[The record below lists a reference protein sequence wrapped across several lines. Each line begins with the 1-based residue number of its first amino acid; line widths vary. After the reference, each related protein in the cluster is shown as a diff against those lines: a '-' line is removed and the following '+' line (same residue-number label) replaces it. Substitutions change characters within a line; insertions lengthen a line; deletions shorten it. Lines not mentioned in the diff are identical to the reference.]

1 VDERFQNDR
10 PIDEQ
15 QPPNTASVPAS
26 VRIAI
31 LAFALMLPL
40 MVRIALRPADARAA
54 WEQIASIIQLKSDPL
69 PASPAKFSEH
79 LNEGLSSRAPQGQA
93 ELLLEESINHYDGAI
108 EKLSGRMDS
117 FRGQLTLSPRLAS
130 LLDTALNSND
140 LRVRAAG
147 IEVELAVY
155 DLPKSRESAQG
166 LIQRI
171 ESDPAARPWA
181 LWMLGAI
188 GNRGVEAGP
197 ALDTLLRYARDPDE
211 KTRHWAVE
219 GLSLLGSGATI
230 EPLLEIFRNDS
241 SMQVRERAACGLAQ
255 SGMLTK
261 EQRLTAVPT
270 LLNYTEDP
278 AFDSTARTWVY
289 QALRDITGG
298 TVANNPT
305 AWRQWWM
312 ENASR

>member
-1 VDERFQNDR
+1 VDQRFQNDR

-15 QPPNTASVPAS
+15 RQSAEGTSAG
-26 VRIAI
+26 VRIAVLGSALLI
-31 LAFALMLPL
+31 PLML
-40 MVRIALRPADARAA
+40 MIALKPAAARAA
-54 WEQIASIIQLKSDPL
+54 WEQIVSIIQLKSDPL
-69 PASPAKFSEH
+69 PASPARFSEH
-79 LNEGLSSRAPQGQA
+79 LSEGVSSLAPQRQA
-93 ELLLEESINHYDGAI
+93 ELLLEQSIHHYDGAI

-117 FRGQLTLSPRLAS
+117 YRGQVKLNAHLTG
-130 LLDTALNSND
+130 LLDTALNSDD

-147 IEVELAVY
+147 IEMELVVY
-155 DLPKSRESAQG
+155 DLPKSPASAQG

-188 GNRGVEAGP
+188 GNRGVEP
-197 ALDTLLRYARDPDE
+197 QSALDTLIHYARDPDE

-219 GLSLLGSGATI
+219 GLSLLGSDATI

-255 SGMLTK
+255 SGMLRK

-289 QALRDITGG
+289 QALRDITGSSVSNDPAG
-298 TVANNPT
+298 
-305 AWRQWWM
+305 WRNWWA
-312 ENASR
+312 ENAPR

>member
-1 VDERFQNDR
+1 MDERFQSNR

-15 QPPNTASVPAS
+15 PQEQPRG

-31 LAFALMLPL
+31 FASALLLPL
-40 MVRIALRPADARAA
+40 TLMIALKPAAARAA
-54 WEQIASIIQLKSDPL
+54 LEQIASIIQLKSDPL

-79 LNEGLSSRAPQGQA
+79 LNEGLASLAPQRQA
-93 ELLLEESINHYDGAI
+93 ELLLEESINHYQGAI
-108 EKLSGRMDS
+108 EQLSSRMDS
-117 FRGQLTLSPRLAS
+117 WRGHLKLNPHLSG

-140 LRVRAAG
+140 RRVRAAG
-147 IEVELAVY
+147 IELELAVY
-155 DLPKSRESAQG
+155 NLPKSPESAQG

-188 GNRGVEAGP
+188 GNRGVEPGP
-197 ALDTLLRYARDPDE
+197 ALETLLRYSRDADE

-219 GLSLLGSGATI
+219 GLSLLGSDATI
-230 EPLLEIFRNDS
+230 EPLLDIFRNDR

-261 EQRLTAVPT
+261 DQRLTAVPT
-270 LLNYTEDP
+270 LLNYTEDS

-289 QALRDITGG
+289 QALRDITG
-298 TVANNPT
+298 ASIPNDPT
-305 AWRQWWM
+305 AWRNWWA
-312 ENASR
+312 EHAPR

>member
-1 VDERFQNDR
+1 MDERFQSNR
-10 PIDEQ
+10 PIDEPPQ
-15 QPPNTASVPAS
+15 GQPRG

-31 LAFALMLPL
+31 LASALVLPL
-40 MVRIALRPADARAA
+40 TLMIALKPAAARAA

-79 LNEGLSSRAPQGQA
+79 LNEGLASLAPQRQA
-93 ELLLEESINHYDGAI
+93 ELLLEESINHYEGAI
-108 EKLSGRMDS
+108 EQLSSRMDS
-117 FRGQLTLSPRLAS
+117 WRGQLNLNPHLSG

-147 IEVELAVY
+147 IEMELAVY
-155 DLPKSRESAQG
+155 NLPKSPESAQS

-181 LWMLGAI
+181 LWMLGAV
-188 GNRGVEAGP
+188 GNRGIETGP

-219 GLSLLGSGATI
+219 GLSLLGSDATI
-230 EPLLEIFRNDS
+230 EPLLDIFRNDL

-261 EQRLTAVPT
+261 DQRLTAVPT
-270 LLNYTEDP
+270 LLNYTEDS
-278 AFDSTARTWVY
+278 AFDATTRTWVY
-289 QALRDITGG
+289 QALRDITGAS
-298 TVANNPT
+298 VPNNPT
-305 AWRQWWM
+305 AWRNWWA
-312 ENASR
+312 EHAPR

>member
-1 VDERFQNDR
+1 MGAVDERFQSNR

-15 QPPNTASVPAS
+15 PQGAPRG

-31 LAFALMLPL
+31 LASTMILPLALM
-40 MVRIALRPADARAA
+40 IALKPAAARAA

-79 LNEGLSSRAPQGQA
+79 LNEGLANLRPQGQA

-108 EKLSGRMDS
+108 EQLSSRMDS
-117 FRGQLTLSPRLAS
+117 WHGHLTLNPHLTG

-147 IEVELAVY
+147 IEMELAVY
-155 DLPKSRESAQG
+155 NLSKTPQSAEG

-171 ESDPAARPWA
+171 ETDPAARPWA

-188 GNRGVEAGP
+188 GNRGVEP
-197 ALDTLLRYARDPDE
+197 ARALETLLLYSRDPDE

-219 GLSLLGSGATI
+219 GLSLVGSDATI
-230 EPLLEIFRNDS
+230 EPLLDIFRNDV

-261 EQRLTAVPT
+261 DQRLTAVPT
-270 LLNYTEDP
+270 LLNYTEDS
-278 AFDSTARTWVY
+278 AFDSTTRIWVY
-289 QALRDITGG
+289 QALRDITGAS
-298 TVANNPT
+298 VPNNPT
-305 AWRQWWM
+305 AWRNWWT
-312 ENASR
+312 ENGQR

>member
-1 VDERFQNDR
+1 MDERFQSNR

-15 QPPNTASVPAS
+15 PQGQPRG

-31 LAFALMLPL
+31 LASAVILPL
-40 MVRIALRPADARAA
+40 TLIIALKPAAARAA
-54 WEQIASIIQLKSDPL
+54 WEQIASIVHLKGAPL
-69 PASPAKFSEH
+69 AASPAKFSEH
-79 LNEGLSSRAPQGQA
+79 LNEGLSTLGPQRQA
-93 ELLLEESINHYDGAI
+93 ELLLEESINHYEGAI
-108 EKLSGRMDS
+108 EQLSSHMDS
-117 FRGQLTLSPRLAS
+117 WRGQLKLNPHLSG
-130 LLDTALNSND
+130 LLDTALNSDD

-147 IEVELAVY
+147 IEMELAVY
-155 DLPKSRESAQG
+155 NLPKSPQSAQG

-188 GNRGVEAGP
+188 GNRGVEAGA

-219 GLSLLGSGATI
+219 GLSLLGSDATI
-230 EPLLEIFRNDS
+230 EPLLDIFRNDL

-261 EQRLTAVPT
+261 DQRLTAVPT
-270 LLNYTEDP
+270 LLNYTEDS

-289 QALRDITGG
+289 QALRDITG
-298 TVANNPT
+298 ASLPSDPS
-305 AWRQWWM
+305 AWRNWWA
-312 ENASR
+312 EHAPR

>member
-1 VDERFQNDR
+1 MDERFQNDR

-15 QPPNTASVPAS
+15 SQATQSMPGG

-31 LAFALMLPL
+31 LASAVILPL
-40 MVRIALRPADARAA
+40 TLMIALKPAAARAA

-79 LNEGLSSRAPQGQA
+79 LTEGLSSLALQHQA
-93 ELLLEESINHYDGAI
+93 ELLLEESINHYEGAI
-108 EKLSGRMDS
+108 EQLSSRMDS
-117 FRGQLTLSPRLAS
+117 FRGQLKLNQHLSG

-147 IEVELAVY
+147 IEMELAVY
-155 DLPKSRESAQG
+155 NLPKSPASAQD

-188 GNRGVEAGP
+188 GNRGVETGRT
-197 ALDTLLRYARDPDE
+197 LETLLRYARDPDE

-219 GLSLLGSGATI
+219 GLSLLGSDATI
-230 EPLLEIFRNDS
+230 EPMLDIFRNDS

-261 EQRLTAVPT
+261 DQRLTAVPT
-270 LLNYTEDP
+270 LLNYTEDS
-278 AFDSTARTWVY
+278 AFDSTTRTWVY
-289 QALRDITGG
+289 QALRDITGAS
-298 TVANNPT
+298 VPNDPT
-305 AWRQWWM
+305 AWRNWWA